1 MKKFSFL
8 ALAAAGMLFAACS
21 SDKDVAESNKLNQ
34 YDMIEGQSAWIA
46 VGIALPGDEVTR
58 ANEDL
63 NDGIAAEYAVK
74 SGRLVLFKGVN
85 EADAVLLKD
94 YDITSNLAFA
104 NETGDIVPEGNN
116 EGHTPDKYGEIT
128 STSTKVVQEIESPS
142 LGTEDN
148 LYAYVI
154 LNDKNNATDIAYT
167 PGTTFSV
174 FKEQVL
180 KAIGIATEAKGYGAI
195 NDANGLV
202 MTSVPIANKPG
213 GEAAPAADT
222 EVTTLAKVDRTAI
235 YPTKAAATAGTSVA
249 CIYVERAAV
258 KVEVINA
265 VSKIT
270 TDGGDLDCTFNGWG
284 LGNTNNKA
292 SGYYNTR
299 NFDTEWLP
307 YNNAACATSYLKWRM
322 VGRTNFFSADHTT
335 AYRTYF
341 GKDVNYNGNL
351 GLVNAKMAD
360 GDYALGTGAV
370 TYTYEN
376 TFDENSQKY
385 QNTTYVGFK
394 VTVAGGDFYTIEG
407 KPNTRLVEADLPG
420 EVAANSAA
428 TINAAM
434 ATIDAAIKADLK
446 STGRTISAGVSSV
459 TYNIVPV
466 VTLGTRDE
474 ATGEVPYTWTMK
486 LENLKDGTTDLS
498 AADVAAVNALAD
510 VATAL
515 STVNT
520 GVAKLKKYVG
530 GVTYYAARIAHFG
543 DVETPWSAPNDAYN
557 NYDKIYPLDGQSI
570 HDTPVNYGTDRAN
583 AWLGRWGIVRNNWY
597 RITVSSIKGLGSP
610 VPEDFSSNVTPDD
623 NPSPS
628 YFIAAHI
635 HILPWAVRKQSV
647 DLK

>member
-21 SDKDVAESNKLNQ
+21 SDKDVAESNKLNP

-74 SGRLVLFKGVN
+74 SGRLVLFKGAN

-94 YDITSNLAFA
+94 YEITPTFQ
-104 NETGDIVPEGNN
+104 N
-116 EGHTPDKYGEIT
+116 EGGDNVPGGNSEGTSPSGFGEVT
-128 STSTKVVQEIESPS
+128 STSQKVVQEIESPS

-154 LNDKNNATDIAYT
+154 LNDKNNATGIEYT
-167 PGTTFSV
+167 PGTKFSV

-180 KAIGIATEAKGYGAI
+180 KAIGIAAEAKGYGAI
-195 NDANGLV
+195 NTDNGLV

-213 GEAAPAADT
+213 GDAAPAADT

-235 YPTKAAATAGTSVA
+235 YPTKAAATEGTSVA

-265 VSKIT
+265 VAKIT

-284 LGNTNNKA
+284 LGNTNNNA

-341 GKDVNYNGNL
+341 GKDVNYDGNT
-351 GLVNAKMAD
+351 GLVNAQMAD
-360 GDYALGTGAV
+360 ADYALGTGAV

-420 EVAANSAA
+420 EVAANSAV
-428 TINAAM
+428 TINAAK
-434 ATIDAAIKADLK
+434 ATIDAAIKADLEAG
-446 STGRTISAGVSSV
+446 TGRTISAGVSSV
-459 TYNIVPV
+459 SYNIVPV
-466 VTLGTRDE
+466 VTLGTRDD
-474 ATGEVPYTWTMK
+474 ATGAVSYTWTMK

-498 AADVAAVNALAD
+498 PADVAAVNALAD
-510 VATAL
+510 VASTL
-515 STVNT
+515 SASHT
-520 GVAKLKKYVG
+520 GTTKLYKYVG

-557 NYDKIYPLDGQSI
+557 DYDKIYPLDGQSI
-570 HDTPVNYGTDRAN
+570 HDTPVNYGTNRAN

-597 RITVSSIKGLGSP
+597 RITVSSIQGLGSP